1 MVPYPNQKK
10 AGDDIMKVFE
20 TEQYVLLAAQMQSG
34 KTGTFM
40 YVAEQMLNDN
50 KVDQVVIFSGNRESL
65 LKKQTLDRVGDL
77 KNVHVVWGPQLCNF
91 VPFDGVT
98 LYIWDESHYGQLKG
112 QQVDLFLQKC
122 NLNPKGGS
130 QNNNYLLSVSATP
143 FTEIFPIVRGNSDKK
158 VVFMENMDGYW
169 SCKNMIDHNKIVT
182 YKDPFIKLQN
192 VLQSF
197 NDNKYA
203 IIRAVDRIKGLSSF
217 KMVQQLAILNQLK
230 LIVFDMNSSFEL
242 DDILASQ
249 PKEPTLI
256 LIKGSYLM
264 GKSIIHKQFIHFCFE
279 TSKFKK
285 TDSLL
290 QSFIGRM
297 CGFNFNINIIIYIHF
312 KFFSQILLFN
322 SLFLFHNTSPFISS
336 FFSHYTPYFASIFY
350 IS

>member
-1 MVPYPNQKK
+1 
-10 AGDDIMKVFE
+10 
-20 TEQYVLLAAQMQSG
+20 
-34 KTGTFM
+34 
-40 YVAEQMLNDN
+40 
-50 KVDQVVIFSGNRESL
+50 
-65 LKKQTLDRVGDL
+65 
-77 KNVHVVWGPQLCNF
+77 
-91 VPFDGVT
+91 
-98 LYIWDESHYGQLKG
+98 
-112 QQVDLFLQKC
+112 
-122 NLNPKGGS
+122 
-130 QNNNYLLSVSATP
+130 
-143 FTEIFPIVRGNSDKK
+143 
-158 VVFMENMDGYW
+158 MENLDGYW
-169 SCKNMIDHNKIVT
+169 SCKNMIDHNKIIT

-197 NDNKYA
+197 THNKYA
-203 IIRAVDRIKGLSSF
+203 IIRAVDRIKGVSSF

-256 LIKGSYLM
+256 IIKGSYLM

-297 CGFNFNINIIIYIHF
+297 CGFNFNFNILIFIHF

-336 FFSHYTPYFASIFY
+336 IFSHNTPSIASIF
-350 IS
+350 